1 MKKLGPSVLLLAL
14 LACAAHAADERPA
27 DFAQSAT
34 ITAPAGASHYRVAA
48 SEAVYRASQ
57 KRGLADLRV
66 ANAAGEFVPFAI
78 VQSGGAGALERESV
92 PAKLFPLHGDEAKGM
107 EGLSLR
113 IERNAAGTVVQV
125 HSDGKAAP
133 GGRKLLGYLAALPT
147 LARAGEAIVFEWE
160 APAGFTGSATVEASE
175 DLKRWSLVAAQA
187 PVVLLEHGGERLEQ
201 KRVEL
206 SPLRAK
212 YLRLSFR
219 GVPAGFALRSA
230 SVQLQPATPETP
242 RAAIAITGRA
252 DAEKKHEYLFD
263 TGGVFPVDRLRFALP
278 QVNAVAPVQVFS
290 RERGDA
296 PWRPVASTVAYR
308 LAKDGG
314 EMASPE
320 IAFAANADR
329 YWMVRVDARSGGL
342 GAGDLGLKLGW
353 IPHEVVFAA
362 RGAGPF
368 VLLAG
373 SRAAASAAL
382 PVGTILPGHREG
394 APLEVV
400 EARLGPMAA
409 NPAVATAAPKA
420 PAESVQAYV
429 ESPEGRKNVLWGVLV
444 LGVLFVI
451 WMATRL
457 MREMGG
463 RSDGNG
469 AGK

>member
-1 MKKLGPSVLLLAL
+1 MKRLPVMLLFALAPF
-14 LACAAHAADERPA
+14 AAQGADERPA
-27 DFAQSAT
+27 DFAQAAS
-34 ITAPAGASHYRVAA
+34 ITAPAGASHYRVSA

-57 KRGLADLRV
+57 KRGLVDLRV

-78 VQSGGAGALERESV
+78 VQSSGAGAPEREV
-92 PAKLFPLHGDEAKGM
+92 VAAKLFPLHGDEARGM

-125 HSDGKAAP
+125 QADGKATPAA
-133 GGRKLLGYLAALPT
+133 RKLLGYLAELPA
-147 LARAGEAIVFEWE
+147 LARAGEAILFEWD

-175 DLKRWSLVAAQA
+175 DLKRWSPVASQA

-206 SPLRAK
+206 SPLRSK
-212 YLRLSFR
+212 YLRIAFR

-242 RAAIAITGRA
+242 RASIAITGRA

-290 RERGDA
+290 RERADA
-296 PWRPVASTVAYR
+296 QWRMVASTVAYR
-308 LAKDGG
+308 LAKDGS
-314 EMASPE
+314 EVASPE

-329 YWMVRVDARSGGL
+329 YWMVRVDPRSGGL
-342 GAGDLGLKLGW
+342 GAGDLGLRLGW

-373 SRAAASAAL
+373 SRGAASAAL
-382 PVGTILPGHREG
+382 PVGTVLPGHREG
-394 APLEVV
+394 SPLEAV
-400 EARLGPMAA
+400 EARLGPVAA
-409 NPAVATAAPKA
+409 NPAVATAPPKA
-420 PAESVQAYV
+420 PADSMRAWV

-444 LGVLFVI
+444 LGVLFVV